1 MIKIVF
7 CLRRRADLS
16 LEDFQ
21 IYWRDNH
28 GPLVAGH
35 AETLGIK
42 RYVQV
47 HTDFGPLTD
56 ALRKSRGGTEPYDG
70 VAEVWYESREALA
83 AVGNN
88 PAARAAG
95 RELYE
100 DEKRFIDLEK
110 SSIWTAEENVVVAG

>member
-7 CLRRRADLS
+7 CLRRRADMS
-16 LEDFQ
+16 LAEFQ
-21 IYWRDNH
+21 AYWRDTH
-28 GPLVAGH
+28 AKLVAGH

-47 HTDFGPLTD
+47 HTDFGPLTES
-56 ALRKSRGGTEPYDG
+56 LRKSRGGTEPYDG
-70 VAEVWYESREALA
+70 VAEVWYESAEALA
-83 AVGNN
+83 AVGDN

-100 DEKRFIDLEK
+100 DEKRFIDLGR
-110 SSIWTAEENVVVAG
+110 SSIWTARENVVVAA